1 MTLLEPLWISEGAWE
16 AIRDRVIGPE
26 AAVGQDPEVV
36 ALLETWN
43 DPRREAQ
50 RVGVFVDASHARTLA
65 RLLDAHP
72 ALAAQL
78 LG

>member
-1 MTLLEPLWISEGAWE
+1 MSVLEPLWMTPGAWE

-26 AAVGQDPEVV
+26 AAAGTAPDAV

-43 DPRREAQ
+43 DPRRDAN
-50 RVGVFVDASHARTLA
+50 RVGVFVDGDHARTLA

>member
-1 MTLLEPLWISEGAWE
+1 MPSSRCHSIEGAWS
-16 AIRDRVIGPE
+16 AIRDRVVGPE
-26 AAVGQDPEVV
+26 AATGHDPDVLSL
-36 ALLETWN
+36 ARTWN
-43 DPRREAQ
+43 EPLRESG
-50 RVGVFVDASHARTLA
+50 RVGVFVDADHARTLA